1 MKKTIS
7 LILSLCM
14 LTIPQ
19 FTTVTATENEAT
31 SNEVILS
38 VSDAEWTLTEDLA
51 TYNVSGADYGDENL
65 KITAVGIKKSD
76 GTTDMT
82 TALSSEQ
89 LNENIYVTYS
99 KNIPQG
105 AYKVMYLYPD
115 YVANPTYSKGRNVTI
130 LDCDLTITDANGTH
144 TVKSTKPDIAY
155 GGWVEVGVY
164 EFSGNSSD
172 SIKVSVNQDNK
183 VVAGQWKKSFL
194 SSEIKLVP
202 QTTDYSQ
209 LLAAVNAATTVAEIK
224 NATETYGGDLLD
236 VNALNYM
243 VDTYSEILTK
253 KTEGGFKSAY
263 QYKNVFEAAVSDKLD
278 TIVINSSSFVWQ
290 NTQNNVD
297 SLGYR
302 INWEPVQLESGE
314 GRAVVTFKVNDT
326 LNIKALKLKLNPS
339 AEIMNNAVIKK
350 YSSDIIEVPNS
361 NEEHNKF
368 MNSAVFEDLATSI
381 KVTASQVCIKDD
393 AIIKAIRKNGYISF
407 YLVGDDITYQGTNA
421 INKYLLGATLTV
433 EYDKT
438 YNPNMSM
445 ASADVNNEA
454 INTSKVFDL
463 NGFSKIDSVTVNETE
478 LADEKYSFNGSRLL
492 IEASVFKDAGVYT
505 VEVKEGNESRSA
517 VLNLVAEKFIYA
529 QDSEKATWSATPVSN
544 LDNSMTR
551 PDTTHNL
558 QGVATA
564 TDTSVTYTKIPTG
577 QYELYMYYPKW
588 LSTVSCSMG
597 RTSGIYDSS
606 ADITDSNGSYSI
618 KSTKP
623 SINYEGYTKIGTYEF
638 SGKSNENIK
647 FFVNKD
653 YADIASYIG
662 TRYFAQ
668 YAVKFVPVSNEEFVK
683 YYYDNGVSFI
693 ENVNNSADKNE
704 FVERIKT
711 ITSYTKDFIDTDAL
725 YDMSGVYDELYSSLR
740 QAKFK
745 TEYEFKSAFDKAVSS
760 YVEIRE
766 ISSSLLL
773 STYTDDGETLNVV
786 YRKNSTPS
794 MGVLGKS
801 YASFTFDEVANLEP
815 KAIID
820 AQLKINTNT
829 YADDYY
835 LTQYSVYAPT
845 IVNSDSVLDGILD
858 GNSDA
863 NRESNVFF
871 ECFNPT
877 NEKVLMPFFTQID
890 TAELKEAAEKNLPL
904 SYYVQLKNKITDYSN
919 SNTFTGATLR
929 ISYDKTYQKSVVE
942 AANEI
947 ATQITLDDAKELM
960 GKYLDIFGITS
971 DKKDSYALALWNESI
986 ATDSDVEKCISALN
1000 KPLGINKSVKILTEK
1015 EYIGGVTVKNFGQS
1029 ETPVRIIA
1037 AAYDNTG
1044 AMIGMDFADRVD
1056 NLQAG
1061 DAYVYAFKLNI
1072 ADFNLIDSVKVF
1084 AWGDMI
1090 NLTPLAETVEYE

>member
-1 MKKTIS
+1 MSSRVK
-7 LILSLCM
+7 LI
-14 LTIPQ
+14 
-19 FTTVTATENEAT
+19 
-31 SNEVILS
+31 
-38 VSDAEWTLTEDLA
+38 
-51 TYNVSGADYGDENL
+51 
-65 KITAVGIKKSD
+65 
-76 GTTDMT
+76 
-82 TALSSEQ
+82 
-89 LNENIYVTYS
+89 
-99 KNIPQG
+99 
-105 AYKVMYLYPD
+105 
-115 YVANPTYSKGRNVTI
+115 
-130 LDCDLTITDANGTH
+130 
-144 TVKSTKPDIAY
+144 
-155 GGWVEVGVY
+155 
-164 EFSGNSSD
+164 
-172 SIKVSVNQDNK
+172 
-183 VVAGQWKKSFL
+183 
-194 SSEIKLVP
+194 P

-209 LLAAVNAATTVAEIK
+209 LLSAVNKASNGAELK
-224 NATETYGGDLLD
+224 SATETYGKDLLD
-236 VNALNYM
+236 IKALNYM
-243 VDTYSEILTK
+243 DDVYSSIIK
-253 KTEGGFKSAY
+253 QKPEGGFRSVY
-263 QYKNVFEAAVSDKLD
+263 QYKNIFENTVNGKLETAVID
-278 TIVINSSSFVWQ
+278 SSSFVWQ
-290 NTQNNVD
+290 NTQTNAD

-302 INWEPVQLESGE
+302 INWEPVELTTGES
-314 GRAVVTFKVNDT
+314 RAVVTFKVKDT

-339 AEIMNNAVIKK
+339 TEFRNNAVIKK
-350 YSSDIIEVPNS
+350 YSSDIIELPNTN
-361 NEEHNKF
+361 NEQNKF
-368 MNSAVFEDLATSI
+368 MNSAVFEDLASPI
-381 KVTASQVCIKDD
+381 KVTASPKYITDD
-393 AIIKAIRKNGYISF
+393 AIINAIRKNGYISF
-407 YLVGDDITYQGTNA
+407 YLVGDDVTYQSITA
-421 INKYLLGATLTV
+421 SNKYQLGATLTV
-433 EYDKT
+433 EYDRT

-445 ASADVNNEA
+445 SSSAVNNEA

-463 NGFSKIDSVTVNETE
+463 KGFGKIDSVKVNDVE
-478 LADEKYSFNGSRLL
+478 LDSGKYSFNGSRLL
-492 IEASVFKDAGVYT
+492 IESNVFENAGIYT
-505 VEVKEGNESRSA
+505 VEVKEGNESRST

-529 QDSEKATWSATPVSN
+529 QDSEKATWSASTSN

-564 TDTSVTYTKIPTG
+564 TDTSVVYKTMPTG
-577 QYELYMYYPKW
+577 AYDVYMYYPKW
-588 LSTVSCSMG
+588 LSNVNYNMG

-606 ADITDSNGSYSI
+606 VEITDSNGSYSI

-623 SINYEGYTKIGTYEF
+623 SINYEGYVKIGTYEF

-725 YDMSGVYDELYSSLR
+725 YDMSGVYDELYSSLG

-745 TEYEFKSAFDKAVSS
+745 TEYEFKSTFDKAVSS

-766 ISSSLLL
+766 IPSSLLL

-820 AQLKINTNT
+820 AQLKINTTT

-845 IVNSDSVLDGILD
+845 IVNSDSVSDGILD

-904 SYYVQLKNKITDYSN
+904 SYYVQLKNKITDYTN

-929 ISYDKTYQKSVVE
+929 IRYDKTYQKSVVE

-947 ATQITLDDAKELM
+947 ATANTLDDAKELM

-986 ATDSDVEKCISALN
+986 ATDSDVETCISALN
-1000 KPLGINKSVKILTEK
+1000 KSLGINKSVKILTEK